1 MPHDASPAPQ
11 DPSRKR
17 DGAYYTPEGLAAMLV
32 RAAAGRAPAA
42 VNEQGA
48 GLQRAVPTPDYAIRT
63 GGS

>member
-32 RAAAGRAPAA
+32 RAAVRAPAA

-48 GLQRAVPTPDYAIRT
+48 GLRRAVPTPDYAIRT
-63 GGS
+63 GAS